1 MDLTFFALCRFD
13 LPIESYQVLL
23 SYVDL
28 LIVCIELTAG
38 LLVPLFGVL
47 TLSLSPVVVRSRLL
61 EKIVSVPNMLLG
73 CLPVLDSASELKL
86 FIFIVRSQDRQLARL
101 RIYLMQTAITGLILF
116 RTKAKQLILLFAQ
129 CLQSYLDFTDLIRQV
144 PIRSSL

>member
-1 MDLTFFALCRFD
+1 MNLTLFALSRFD
-13 LPIESYQVLL
+13 LPIESDQVLL

-38 LLVPLFGVL
+38 LLVPLFSIL
-47 TLSLSPVVVRSRLL
+47 TLPLSPVVVRSRLL

-101 RIYLMQTAITGLILF
+101 RIYLMQTAIAGLILF

>member
-1 MDLTFFALCRFD
+1 MDLTFFALSRFD
-13 LPIESYQVLL
+13 LPIESDQVLL

-38 LLVPLFGVL
+38 LLVPLFSIL
-47 TLSLSPVVVRSRLL
+47 TLPLSPVVVTARLL
-61 EKIVSVPNMLLG
+61 EKIVSVPHMLLG
-73 CLPVLDSASELKL
+73 CLSVLDSASELKL

-101 RIYLMQTAITGLILF
+101 RINLMQTAIAGLILF

-129 CLQSYLDFTDLIRQV
+129 CLQTYLDFTDLIRQV